1 MQLHR
6 SGWVVKRA
14 GSGNRTRMAS
24 LEGWSFAIKLYPRSS
39 GMNTNTRRAYMQAI
53 FLMLT
58 FIFHT
63 NRKMPVAP
71 LFWHNYSR
79 LRTKKIGFSVIILFT
94 A

>member
-39 GMNTNTRRAYMQAI
+39 GMDTNTRRAYMQAI
-53 FLMLT
+53 FSHVDIYFSPNPQNACCSFVL
-58 FIFHT
+58 
-63 NRKMPVAP
+63 AQ
-71 LFWHNYSR
+71 LFS
-79 LRTKKIGFSVIILFT
+79 TKNKKLGSVS
-94 A
+94 